1 MANTDKNAPH
11 QAIVTMMIN
20 VHEVEK
26 TGECST
32 RQMSVDELQEL
43 GVMSQLIP
51 VVVKGKN
58 KYDCIKRLHQKIRE
72 FHDGD

>member
-1 MANTDKNAPH
+1 
-11 QAIVTMMIN
+11 
-20 VHEVEK
+20 
-26 TGECST
+26 
-32 RQMSVDELQEL
+32 MSVDELQEL

-58 KYDCIKRLHQKIRE
+58 KYDCIVRLHKKIRE